1 MINCDLHKHQ
11 NNRTGSND
19 LEERRDVSQG
29 RAESVTRPE
38 FLIKD
43 TGTIMLNVT
52 SPRELIK
59 GETEKTKNTQSA

>member
-1 MINCDLHKHQ
+1 MIITEDQ
-11 NNRTGSND
+11 
-19 LEERRDVSQG
+19 EIWRDVSQG
-29 RAESVTRPE
+29 GGESVTRPE

-59 GETEKTKNTQSA
+59 GETEKTKNTQSV